1 MTDTFEK
8 RANFQ
13 KTAEIS
19 SAALKDINWRVKV
32 SFYLLITTV
41 FSTSFFCII
50 LCIFFILLY

>member
-1 MTDTFEK
+1 MADTFEK

-32 SFYLLITTV
+32 N
-41 FSTSFFCII
+41 
-50 LCIFFILLY
+50 LLY